1 MERPLLL
8 TLVVTGAGLVAGA
21 VLYQVILDDAS
32 PRAQAD
38 VQMKLDCIERA
49 RSFTEYPLLW
59 LGEEFQGYELVTC
72 ERVQT
77 PVKYDLEG
85 NVREPATDYFDF
97 VYGEC
102 TPPEGEWSCAVPLQV
117 SNAPPCGPTLAPE
130 VVEKHTVV
138 RGVTAAVR
146 TDSSVSIAT
155 DDVRVSI
162 FPPGGPAEVEANALA
177 AAEALAGVNDLAA
190 GIEPSS
196 SLDLDLGESPA
207 C

>member
-1 MERPLLL
+1 VKRPLFLAL
-8 TLVVTGAGLVAGA
+8 AVSAAGLAAGA
-21 VLYQVILDDAS
+21 VLYRVILDDAS

-38 VQMKLDCIERA
+38 VQMKIDCIERA

-72 ERVQT
+72 ERRQT

-117 SNAPPCGPTLAPE
+117 SNAPPCGPALASE
-130 VVEKHTVV
+130 VIGKHVVV
-138 RGVTAAVR
+138 RGVTAVVR

-155 DDVRVSI
+155 DGVRVSI
-162 FPPGGPAEVEANALA
+162 FPPGGPPGAEANALA
-177 AAEALAGVNDLAA
+177 AAAALTGVNDLAA
-190 GIEPSS
+190 GIEPSG
-196 SLDLDLGESPA
+196 SLDLDLGES